1 MRSIKVLLEDKINN
15 QMSNLVDPEDTE
27 VLDVLLEEQEVKV
40 RRISLQVNNNYLLIL
55 YYGIFMEL

>member
-1 MRSIKVLLEDKINN
+1 
-15 QMSNLVDPEDTE
+15 MSNLVDPEDTE

-55 YYGIFMEL
+55 YYGIFME